1 MTKVYLA
8 NVGVNRSD
16 EKRGMM
22 SPLFQDN
29 TFEFIPIKEN
39 KEIKGKDIPTYKML
53 KSYNSNSSLAD
64 YLPEKIHS
72 YYAHNDPEFATF
84 TYGDMIK
91 NSRSRNLLQIEKDDY
106 LFFLARLTPYRND
119 KYIKSEGNFYLIGY
133 FQIEGL
139 YKTKQELN
147 ENSEKIK
154 ENAHYKKY
162 RLNFEKVESF
172 FIIKGDIKRSK
183 RFKYPVRVDRAFSN
197 NFLTDVYGRAYKW
210 KNDSKFDNQVI
221 GSYTRTIR
229 SVLDSEKNPEKFHG
243 FYDFLKRRN

>member
-29 TFEFIPIKEN
+29 TFEFVPIKEN
-39 KEIKGKDIPTYKML
+39 KMIKGDDIPTYKML
-53 KSYNSNSSLAD
+53 KAYNSNSSLAN
-64 YLPEKIHS
+64 YLPEKIHN
-72 YYAHNDPEFATF
+72 YYAHNDPEFDTF
-84 TYGDMIK
+84 TYGDVTK
-91 NSRSRNLLQIEKDDY
+91 NSRSRNLLKIEKNDY

-119 KYIKSEGNFYLIGY
+119 KYIKSEGNFYLIGF

-139 YKTKQELN
+139 YQTKQELEEN
-147 ENSEKIK
+147 EAKIK

-162 RLNFEKVESF
+162 ILNYEEVGSF
-172 FIIKGDIKRSK
+172 FIVKGDIKKSK
-183 RFKYPVRVDRAFSN
+183 RYKKPVRVDRTFCS
-197 NFLTDVYGRAYKW
+197 NFLTDIYGRDYKW
-210 KNDSKFDNQVI
+210 KDDSKFDNQVI

-229 SVLDSEKNPEKFHG
+229 SIVDSKRNPEKFQK
-243 FYDFLKRRN
+243 FLSKLEEVA

>member
-1 MTKVYLA
+1 MTKIYLA

-22 SPLFQDN
+22 SPLFEDN

-39 KEIKGKDIPTYKML
+39 KEVKGKDIPKYKML
-53 KSYNSNSSLAD
+53 KSYNSNSSIAD
-64 YLPEKIHS
+64 YLPEKIHD
-72 YYAHNDPEFATF
+72 YYAHNDPEFVTF
-84 TYGDMIK
+84 TYGDMTK

-106 LFFLARLTPYRND
+106 LFFLARLTPYSNG
-119 KYIKSEGNFYLIGY
+119 KYIKSKGNFYLIGY
-133 FQIEGL
+133 FQVEGL
-139 YKTKQELN
+139 YKTEQELN

-162 RLNFEKVESF
+162 RLKYEEVGSL
-172 FIIKGDIKRSK
+172 FIIKGEIKKSK
-183 RFKYPVRVDRAFSN
+183 RLKYPIRVDRVFCN
-197 NFLTDVYGRAYKW
+197 NFLTDVYGRSFKW

-229 SVLDSEKNPEKFHG
+229 PILDSEKDSKKF
-243 FYDFLKRRN
+243 YEFLNYLENRK